1 MEPLQALVLVKDMTN
16 NALFPCLVTLGDRL
30 LFLQTRF
37 SLLTK
42 AKMAKLGFGPTIAL
56 YHSRKEPLRGHK
68 RFDAFVVVLEMTND
82 KVLPCQVTHE
92 DR

>member
-16 NALFPCLVTLGDRL
+16 SALFPCLVILRHRL
-30 LFLQTRF
+30 LFPQTRL
-37 SLLTK
+37 SLLSE

-56 YHSRKEPLRGHK
+56 YHGRKEPLRGHK

-82 KVLPCQVTHE
+82 KVIPCQVTHE

>member
-1 MEPLQALVLVKDMTN
+1 MEPLKALALVKDMTN
-16 NALFPCLVTLGDRL
+16 NALFPCLVTLGNRL
-30 LFLQTRF
+30 LFPKTLL
-37 SLLTK
+37 SLLSK
-42 AKMAKLGFGPTIAL
+42 AKMAKLAFGPTIAL
-56 YHSRKEPLRGHK
+56 YHGRKEPLRGHK